1 MDNPVTPVIA
11 KQKRLDV
18 VYKTILTL
26 IVAAIAVAIFATFVQ
41 IYNINSKINSEVK
54 QISAA
59 QAKNRANLDQ
69 QNGVILGYLICIGT
83 IQPQDRTP
91 ALINACVAQAE
102 KSDTQLS
109 N

>member
-1 MDNPVTPVIA
+1 MDSLEPV
-11 KQKRLDV
+11 KKNQRRLDRA
-18 VYKTILTL
+18 YKVILSL
-26 IVAAIAVAIFATFVQ
+26 IILAVAAAIFATFVQ
-41 IYNINSKINSEVK
+41 IYAINSKINSEVK

-59 QAKNRANLDQ
+59 QARNRSSLDQ

-91 ALINACVAQAE
+91 TIINSCVAQAE

-109 N
+109 K